1 MERCD
6 ARYPILQFQPVQ
18 PIHKV
23 KIVVSPSLVGVH
35 KVDENGTVDGDNVAL
50 AGSVLQHIVVTPSYM
65 G

>member
-1 MERCD
+1 
-6 ARYPILQFQPVQ
+6 
-18 PIHKV
+18 V

-50 AGSVLQHIVVTPSYM
+50 ADSVLQHIVVTPLYM